1 MTTIA
6 ERLRTGMELRNLKQA
21 DIIERTGINK
31 GALSS
36 YLSGKY
42 EPKQKNILLLA
53 KALDINENWLMGY
66 DVPMERMYS
75 AFHSPS
81 DDDCDAAA
89 RSHGQSGLGIS
100 NGNIEKL
107 MDTGNVIEKLAEA
120 GELFEFRIKGNSM
133 EPKIS
138 DGDTLIVRKQD
149 DANSGDIV
157 IALINGSETT
167 CKRLIKFQEGI
178 SLVSFNADYE
188 PGFYSNKDI
197 AEKQVRVIGRV
208 IESRKRW

>member
-6 ERLRTGMELRNLKQA
+6 ERLRIGMKLRNLKQV

-53 KALDINENWLMGY
+53 ETLDVNENWLMGY
-66 DVPMERMYS
+66 DVPMERKYS
-75 AFHSPS
+75 AFRSSS
-81 DDDCDAAA
+81 DNECDAAA
-89 RSHGQSGLGIS
+89 KPHDQGGLGIS
-100 NGNIEKL
+100 NENIQKL
-107 MDTGNVIEKLAEA
+107 MDTESVIEKLAAA

-138 DGDTLIVRKQD
+138 DGDTLIVRPQD

-157 IALINGSETT
+157 IALINGSEAT

-188 PGFYSNKDI
+188 PGFYSNKEI
-197 AEKQVRVIGRV
+197 AEKRVRVIGRV